1 MTYDETSGIPQDA
14 ELKVKEIKEGD
25 KGYEDYYTEAV
36 KAASESSDAQKDAS
50 NNNASGKDN
59 KRVNPNKT
67 YARFFDIEIWA
78 NGEKIEPAR
87 DVSVSI
93 RLLDVPETDDRNVI
107 KVVHFDQDDIEII
120 PHTAAAD
127 HTEGVDTTKDRDDKQ
142 AENNVHSEMEF
153 NFTASSFSVYSVVSY
168 TVDFHWE
175 VNGKM
180 YEFSMPGGGFVSFE
194 HLVEVLGIAGD
205 TNIAVTENRN
215 ETEADDSDD
224 AAETQG
230 VVTQN
235 ETDEEE
241 NQDNSASLSFEDV
254 EISENTRKFVEDVES
269 ITFSSPELLSVSKVE
284 EDTTVKDII
293 DELKLEIIY
302 SQELGWNQ
310 IEKIRALEVKAGDWA
325 LIALKPFQT
334 NETLTVT
341 MKNGEEFVISV
352 TDYAQYSPVENDGVN
367 IPNPNGTVMNLFDYW
382 VDKDLKD
389 NTGKNAWPGYSNGM
403 YNPASWGDNQV
414 AGYGNNRGINSWSED
429 TAHGHALKFNPSD
442 QYTVFDGTYRN
453 WQQRNVNKQR
463 RINSWVGN
471 ADPLQG
477 LVLPE
482 LVNGYP
488 KLTNNSSLGTN
499 GESLA
504 YLFDGTEGEDM
515 GKKVYSGVD
524 GLLYVDQDGYYTYDS
539 RDFAATYNSGTNR
552 FALSRFADNVSGGPR
567 GFWPFG
573 SEKFWVGLHMKVDFS
588 MPTNGQV
595 LNPNGEYKDMT
606 FSFSGDD
613 DTWIYVDGILVGDGG
628 GVHNRTQIDINFR
641 TGTVY
646 VTGKNDPDP
655 DYTGSF
661 ESTQYLDDL
670 MGAYNNDGT
679 YDTEKW
685 EPYLD
690 ANGNQV
696 LHTSGSNNGRPV
708 LVFKSGSHHDLQ
720 MFYMER
726 GGGFSNLM
734 IHYNLISTTDMSAH
748 KSYHNT
754 DGSRLHR
761 NDYRFE
767 LIGYDNTA
775 YSGEAAKAIMPDPK
789 IYDSTKEPGT
799 FENPEQY
806 HVAASEGQPG
816 YSYVKLGATEDGN
829 VNFGNL
835 REFSVADLGKEYRYV
850 VRELV
855 PPTAKNEDNIEWQ
868 NATDEQKA
876 EGGFVYGGI
885 TYDSRIYYFIG
896 RVEETEE
903 GSSVYELKKYRYL
916 DPDYTI
922 PDTETKFFSFVN
934 GKELPLT
941 LRINKQDDEDNP
953 LSGAK
958 FSLTRA
964 LQEEGKWVRRHW
976 TDTTG
981 AEPEEKYSELRNAT
995 TVQGALTFN
1004 NLKEGHYILEETEPP
1019 AGYEKGNVYRWLLTL
1034 TKEDS
1039 AAEIVLVPTI
1049 QALDA
1054 DGNVIDTVPVEEL
1067 EVENHTA
1074 EFDVLNTPVPPFTIT
1089 VNKSWLGANNEPL
1102 EQSEFS
1108 EYTAKFKLH
1117 RLRTYTTPGNV
1128 VTGDEITLSVGH
1140 VDNDGTWA
1148 TSGRQTYKYLRGQQ
1162 ITINYDYHG
1171 QTSNQ
1176 NKRQYRYST
1185 NGSNWSYS
1193 GNLGNTGSFN
1203 VTIPSSGI
1211 YYIDFYDSRNVVT
1224 WTITDNGSDGETVID
1239 QLDPVFEQNYS
1250 NNNNNIV
1257 TLTNG
1262 TITGTFNPGSFGSTA
1277 DASKFPASEMISGV
1291 LYTYK
1296 YYIEEVE
1303 PKQGGFETIY
1313 VDSAGNVVS
1322 ESNLSSLASASGQQ
1336 TIINRKLMD
1345 IPVEKTWPDYED
1357 DEFTWTAKFQLDYRN
1372 VPLEGDS
1379 GEEEETGNAYDPSGN
1394 WVEGPEA
1401 SWEVYV
1407 PHKIVEISKGD
1418 TVQQYFEDLPMYYTD
1433 ENGVTWR
1440 REYSVRELEYKVWKV
1455 DEHGTKIEP
1464 PIVSKTTDG
1473 TTGYEY
1479 TLWYRQDAGEDY
1491 DENGIIDENDYVI
1504 SIENLLA
1511 HREIKRKINISLDKA
1526 WPAGTNYATSPDAKA
1541 VFKLKR
1547 YIVEEYRNYEGIS
1560 ADQWVEITLKTG
1572 DGNDQTLRVPRG
1584 QRMYIRGYLKGGT
1597 SNQNISFTCSAGS
1610 GILPYSD
1617 DNSSN
1622 PDQKAFSIGFIA
1634 DITKDI
1640 ELTNGADD
1648 VSGGIYGFHLS
1659 DAGSLL
1665 TAKEDNHFSREFEL
1679 NSSNNWH
1686 ADFTDLPFVEVIQM
1700 NEGLTATTF
1709 VYSYYFEEVECVP
1722 ESFYP
1727 TFTDSDGQVLLGDEN
1742 NRIIFTTDISANN
1755 KPIGFDILKVDKTD
1769 TSRKLPNAEFKLI
1782 KLTEDD
1788 DLHYPVATN
1797 NGTFGGTLIG
1807 TSETAQETGQL
1818 TFDELLPGYY
1828 EVAETKAPAGYVILT
1843 DSSFYI
1849 KVEKTGDIF
1858 LLKKQVQGDTVILV
1872 EASSGEMVGNAS
1884 ITSSKSTDG
1893 KTIILTVRNE
1903 PGTALPNTGGPGAN
1917 LIYLFGIM
1925 LTGLA
1930 GAGLVMKRR
1939 RRNAA

>member
-1 MTYDETSGIPQDA
+1 MKQRNRDTHRYDIDAKRKTPAERVRMIIAMIVVFVTVYTLIMPAIAIEKKSAADMPGLDAGADGTSGSYELSCPFVVHEHTDACYEEQDVLDA
-14 ELKVKEIKEGD
+14 YGNPTGEKQKVLICGKADWVVHEHDAGCYQDGVLVCTLPEIKAHQHD
-25 KGYEDYYTEAV
+25 KKCYE
-36 KAASESSDAQKDAS
+36 AQQ
-50 NNNASGKDN
+50 
-59 KRVNPNKT
+59 VLT
-67 YARFFDIEIWA
+67 CQ
-78 NGEKIEPAR
+78 
-87 DVSVSI
+87 
-93 RLLDVPETDDRNVI
+93 LPETDGHQHVDGCYSESQELTCTIPEHTHSGACYSDVVVSSNEVLTCGYDEGEVISPAEYSDAVTDEETDEVIEEPQLIREEVVHHHDSSCYRTEEQTKRQLTCGMEEHTHSDACYRTDRTLVCGLEETPGHHHTDACYTEQKVPVCGEIEPHTHTIECYEKGPEDESPEEMGWVSYTEDERGNRVLTGDPKHLICGKPELLVHQHGAECFRTVENAAEEEGEIIAEGAGGNSDENAGDPDSAGLTGAENAAAGAGEGETADGNGRDGWIYLNADDEADQKEADEQKTDGQEADGQEVPAEPFNRTAEVEVDGAPYTLIVQFTDESGLPENAIFKAVALTEEQENYQAYQDKAFSSVEECANEGENGHSRAEKMLGLFDITIFDEDGNVI
-107 KVVHFDQDDIEII
+107 EPSAPISVTVNFGEEIDTNENGGIYAVHFPGTGLQKDEKLMPADDGQKGQEGQTQEGDPEEQKGNDAEVTAEALMEMLTEQLRESGLFTESAKIANTDVEVIE
-120 PHTAAAD
+120 TS
-127 HTEGVDTTKDRDDKQ
+127 V
-142 AENNVHSEMEF
+142 ENGQEITFE
-153 NFTASSFSVYSVVSY
+153 AGGFSVYAVVY

-403 YNPASWGDNQV
+403 YNPASWGDKQV

-442 QYTVFDGTYRN
+442 QYTVFDGTYGN
-453 WQQRNVNKQR
+453 WQQRNVNGQR

-641 TGTVY
+641 TGTVH
-646 VTGKNDPDP
+646 VTGKNDP

-670 MGAYNNDGT
+670 IGAYNNDGT

-775 YSGEAAKAIMPDPK
+775 YSGEAAKAIMPDSK
-789 IYDSTKEPGT
+789 IYDSTKELGT

-850 VRELV
+850 VREWV
-855 PPTAKNEDNIEWQ
+855 PPTAENEDHIQWQ

-903 GSSVYELKKYRYL
+903 GSGVYELKKYRYL

-1117 RLRTYTTPGNV
+1117 RLRTYTTPGKC
-1128 VTGDEITLSVGH
+1128 
-1140 VDNDGTWA
+1140 
-1148 TSGRQTYKYLRGQQ
+1148 R
-1162 ITINYDYHG
+1162 
-1171 QTSNQ
+1171 
-1176 NKRQYRYST
+1176 YR
-1185 NGSNWSYS
+1185 
-1193 GNLGNTGSFN
+1193 
-1203 VTIPSSGI
+1203 
-1211 YYIDFYDSRNVVT
+1211 R
-1224 WTITDNGSDGETVID
+1224 
-1239 QLDPVFEQNYS
+1239 
-1250 NNNNNIV
+1250 
-1257 TLTNG
+1257 
-1262 TITGTFNPGSFGSTA
+1262 
-1277 DASKFPASEMISGV
+1277 
-1291 LYTYK
+1291 
-1296 YYIEEVE
+1296 
-1303 PKQGGFETIY
+1303 
-1313 VDSAGNVVS
+1313 
-1322 ESNLSSLASASGQQ
+1322 
-1336 TIINRKLMD
+1336 
-1345 IPVEKTWPDYED
+1345 
-1357 DEFTWTAKFQLDYRN
+1357 
-1372 VPLEGDS
+1372 
-1379 GEEEETGNAYDPSGN
+1379 
-1394 WVEGPEA
+1394 
-1401 SWEVYV
+1401 
-1407 PHKIVEISKGD
+1407 
-1418 TVQQYFEDLPMYYTD
+1418 
-1433 ENGVTWR
+1433 
-1440 REYSVRELEYKVWKV
+1440 
-1455 DEHGTKIEP
+1455 
-1464 PIVSKTTDG
+1464 
-1473 TTGYEY
+1473 
-1479 TLWYRQDAGEDY
+1479 
-1491 DENGIIDENDYVI
+1491 
-1504 SIENLLA
+1504 
-1511 HREIKRKINISLDKA
+1511 
-1526 WPAGTNYATSPDAKA
+1526 
-1541 VFKLKR
+1541 
-1547 YIVEEYRNYEGIS
+1547 
-1560 ADQWVEITLKTG
+1560 
-1572 DGNDQTLRVPRG
+1572 
-1584 QRMYIRGYLKGGT
+1584 
-1597 SNQNISFTCSAGS
+1597 
-1610 GILPYSD
+1610 
-1617 DNSSN
+1617 
-1622 PDQKAFSIGFIA
+1622 
-1634 DITKDI
+1634 
-1640 ELTNGADD
+1640 
-1648 VSGGIYGFHLS
+1648 
-1659 DAGSLL
+1659 
-1665 TAKEDNHFSREFEL
+1665 
-1679 NSSNNWH
+1679 
-1686 ADFTDLPFVEVIQM
+1686 
-1700 NEGLTATTF
+1700 
-1709 VYSYYFEEVECVP
+1709 
-1722 ESFYP
+1722 
-1727 TFTDSDGQVLLGDEN
+1727 
-1742 NRIIFTTDISANN
+1742 
-1755 KPIGFDILKVDKTD
+1755 
-1769 TSRKLPNAEFKLI
+1769 
-1782 KLTEDD
+1782 
-1788 DLHYPVATN
+1788 
-1797 NGTFGGTLIG
+1797 
-1807 TSETAQETGQL
+1807 
-1818 TFDELLPGYY
+1818 
-1828 EVAETKAPAGYVILT
+1828 
-1843 DSSFYI
+1843 
-1849 KVEKTGDIF
+1849 
-1858 LLKKQVQGDTVILV
+1858 
-1872 EASSGEMVGNAS
+1872 
-1884 ITSSKSTDG
+1884 
-1893 KTIILTVRNE
+1893 
-1903 PGTALPNTGGPGAN
+1903 
-1917 LIYLFGIM
+1917 
-1925 LTGLA
+1925 
-1930 GAGLVMKRR
+1930 
-1939 RRNAA
+1939 